1 MANVCLMS
9 LSGIPYECDV
19 NLAGIKTLYLTDWN
33 NVLDI
38 VAPGDTIEDI
48 EMKEKTYF
56 EKYVF
61 AKNTGSLTKTM
72 TKDDSKGTRYFLN
85 EFTCNFNKM
94 NAEKRKELNELG
106 AGQIAAIVEDMN
118 NIYWYLG
125 KDNYCTATAVTGQ
138 SGATT
143 DDGNFYS
150 LTIQDMSASLPYPI
164 DSSIISKLTTK
175 PVANEG

>member
-33 NVLDI
+33 NVESVTVDD
-38 VAPGDTIEDI
+38 DTISAI
-48 EMKEKTYF
+48 TMKDTMKF
-56 EKYVF
+56 KKYVF

-94 NAEKRKELNELG
+94 NEYKRVELNELA
-106 AGQIAAIVEDMN
+106 AGQIAGIVEDMN
-118 NIYWYLG
+118 GIYWYLG

-138 SGATT
+138 SGAST
-143 DDGNFYS
+143 DDGNYYS
-150 LTIQDMSASLPYPI
+150 LTIQDMSGALPFPVDASA
-164 DSSIISKLTTK
+164 
-175 PVANEG
+175 VASVIE